1 MVKRITKFHPLRG
14 FNQEEGV
21 DVLLPLLAATAL
33 TVYFPILSNLWVLA
47 FWGVV
52 LVSSYDS
59 NSSADGGAGA
69 TGGGTGADGSTS
81 GGGKKK
87 KKKKKQVTGATTT
100 KGGGDTARRRSGGR
114 GVCFWFLAALG
125 VALAGAAWYVRER
138 RPDLWTAD
146 KIPVVVD
153 FVVGLV
159 GGVAAKLKS
168 AAGFAS

>member
-59 NSSADGGAGA
+59 NSSADGGGA
-69 TGGGTGADGSTS
+69 TGSGTGADGSNS
-81 GGGKKK
+81 GSGKKK
-87 KKKKKQVTGATTT
+87 KKKTKQATGATAT
-100 KGGGDTARRRSGGR
+100 KGGDTARRRSGGR
-114 GVCFWFLAALG
+114 GVCFWFLAVLG
-125 VALAGAAWYVRER
+125 VALAGAAWFVRER

-146 KIPVVVD
+146 KKIPVVVD

-159 GGVAAKLKS
+159 GGVVAKLKS
-168 AAGFAS
+168 AAGFA